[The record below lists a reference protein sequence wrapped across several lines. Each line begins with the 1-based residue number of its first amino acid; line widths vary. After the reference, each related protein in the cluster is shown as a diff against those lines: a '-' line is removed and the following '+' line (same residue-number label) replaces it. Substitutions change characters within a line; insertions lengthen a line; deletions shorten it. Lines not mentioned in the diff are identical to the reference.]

1 MQQGERQRDRKHRR
15 LSLNPPPRLRHGSP
29 DVGSSPGRAGIAGEV
44 MVFKGTTDPILG
56 RAIGKSGDTESDIGG
71 GGAVLI
77 FA

>member
-1 MQQGERQRDRKHRR
+1 
-15 LSLNPPPRLRHGSP
+15 
-29 DVGSSPGRAGIAGEV
+29 